1 MGQTSRDGSRT
12 AGEGRAER
20 SREGG
25 FTLIEL
31 LVVIAIIAVLI
42 GLLLPAVQKV
52 REAATRRN
60 PCDTP
65 ARETAQLAGNLH
77 VHLQL
82 DRDDPTA
89 FRYLLT
95 PSNLHGDAPS
105 GNDWRLMGAAR
116 GTGHFGEVLTV
127 EGFRVQ
133 GSSSENAGAKLPVT
147 LGVTMVLDREQ
158 QHFDA
163 RIVSVRDPCSPD

>member
-1 MGQTSRDGSRT
+1 MGRASRRRSRT
-12 AGEGRAER
+12 SGASGEA
-20 SREGG
+20 G

-31 LVVIAIIAVLI
+31 LVVIAIIAILI

-52 REAATRRN
+52 RESAARSN

-65 ARETAQLAGNLH
+65 AREADQLAGNLH

-82 DRDDPTA
+82 DREDPTA

-95 PSNLHGDAPS
+95 PSDLHGTAPS
-105 GNDWRLMGAAR
+105 GNDWRLVGAAR

-127 EGFRVQ
+127 QGFMVQ
-133 GSSSENAGAKLPVT
+133 GSSSQNAGAKLPVT
-147 LGVTMVLDREQ
+147 LGVTMALDREKDQ
-158 QHFDA
+158 FDA